1 MRIRELI
8 DFMGDLT
15 IKTGYPVP
23 VPDGFSYKWALKYNF
38 NREGKVVLYTGALYQ
53 LIPYIESLS
62 LYLMAMEKSDE
73 GGYIALK
80 FARSIPRD
88 IINKLAQPD
97 KKLISWS
104 YNVLTSIANLLLKSK
119 ITFSYLYENDIY
131 SGVLLYDMGDEEKFK
146 IHINKVF
153 KLLKQSNAEKIITVD
168 PHTTYILK
176 NVYPK
181 YIDGF
186 DLEVNSY
193 LELIEINDE
202 SKLNKDPVVIHDSC
216 IYARGLSLID
226 VPRKLLSKKGYEIK
240 EPRRNKSITYC
251 CGGPIE
257 AIFPS
262 LSKAIAKNRMEELS
276 TVSNKVI
283 TMCPIC
289 YINLSKVSNNY
300 NTEVHDISEM
310 L

>member
-1 MRIRELI
+1 LRVRELI
-8 DFMGDLT
+8 DFMGELT
-15 IKTGYPVP
+15 LKTGYPVP
-23 VPDGFSYKWALKYNF
+23 VPEDFSYKWALKFNF
-38 NREGKVVLYTGALYQ
+38 SRKGKVILYTGALYQ

-80 FARSIPRD
+80 LARNIPRE
-88 IINKLAQPD
+88 IINKIVQPD

-104 YNVLTSIANLLLKSK
+104 YNVLTSISNLLMKSG
-119 ITFSYLYENDIY
+119 IDFAYLYENDIY
-131 SGVLLYDMGDEEKFK
+131 SGVLLYDMGDENRFK
-146 IHINKVF
+146 LHANKVF
-153 KLLKQSNAEKIITVD
+153 KLIKQSNAEKIITVD
-168 PHTTYILK
+168 PHTTNILK

-186 DLEVNSY
+186 DIEVNSY
-193 LELIEINDE
+193 LELIDVNGE
-202 SKLNKDPVVIHDSC
+202 NKVNGYPVVIHDSC

-226 VPRKLLSKKGYEIK
+226 PPRNLLSKKGYDIK
-240 EPRRNKSITYC
+240 EARRSKKITYC

-257 AIFPS
+257 SIFPS
-262 LSKAIAKNRMEELS
+262 LSHEIAKNRVEELS
-276 TVSNKVI
+276 NISSNIV

-289 YINLSKVSNNY
+289 YINLNKIASNYKAKVY
-300 NTEVHDISEM
+300 DISEM